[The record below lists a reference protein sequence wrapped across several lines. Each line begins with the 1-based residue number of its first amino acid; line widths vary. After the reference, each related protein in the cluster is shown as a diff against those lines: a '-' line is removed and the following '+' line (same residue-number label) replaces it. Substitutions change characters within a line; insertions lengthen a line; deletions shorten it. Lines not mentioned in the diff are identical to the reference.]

1 MTSAIGGI
9 NTNENQ
15 QEKLVLV
22 DGEIMPEAEA
32 FIDVNDRGHNFGDGV
47 FEIVPVYNG
56 RCFAL
61 LPQHETI
68 LFDSVIAVKS
78 PAFI

>member
-1 MTSAIGGI
+1 M
-9 NTNENQ
+9 NENQ

-47 FEIVPVYNG
+47 FGKISIDFDGCNNEG
-56 RCFAL
+56 GDGCT
-61 LPQHETI
+61 HEQ
-68 LFDSVIAVKS
+68 VG
-78 PAFI
+78 

>member
-1 MTSAIGGI
+1 M
-9 NTNENQ
+9 NENQ

-56 RCFAL
+56 RCFAAAYE
-61 LPQHETI
+61 Q
-68 LFDSVIAVKS
+68 
-78 PAFI
+78 FIRFRNRRKNPRRLYD

>member
-1 MTSAIGGI
+1 M
-9 NTNENQ
+9 NENQ

-56 RCFAL
+56 RAFACCR
-61 LPQHETI
+61 I
-68 LFDSVIAVKS
+68 
-78 PAFI
+78 

>member
-1 MTSAIGGI
+1 M
-9 NTNENQ
+9 NENQ

-47 FEIVPVYNG
+47 LKLYRFITAA
-56 RCFAL
+56 AL
-61 LPQHETI
+61 LCCRI
-68 LFDSVIAVKS
+68 
-78 PAFI
+78 

>member
-1 MTSAIGGI
+1 M
-9 NTNENQ
+9 NENQ

-47 FEIVPVYNG
+47 FEIVPVYK
-56 RCFAL
+56 RPLLCFAAAYE
-61 LPQHETI
+61 Q
-68 LFDSVIAVKS
+68 
-78 PAFI
+78 FIRFCNRSKNSRRLYD